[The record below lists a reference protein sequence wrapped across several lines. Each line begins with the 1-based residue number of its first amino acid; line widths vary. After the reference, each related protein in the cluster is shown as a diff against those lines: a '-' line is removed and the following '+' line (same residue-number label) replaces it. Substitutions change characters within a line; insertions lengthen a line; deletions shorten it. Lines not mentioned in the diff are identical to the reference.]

1 MFNVLIAVSLFYVFI
16 LFVVAFGAEKLTN
29 SGRARWLRS
38 PLVYTLSLSIYC
50 TAWTFYGAVGYAARS
65 GLEYLTI
72 YIGPTLIMLGWWWIL
87 RKMIR
92 VGRSQG
98 VTSIADLLSSR
109 FGKSNS
115 VAVLVT
121 IMAVVGT
128 TPYIALQLQSVTLSL
143 SVFASYD
150 SQTSVFMDNSRA
162 AFWLAIGLALFTIL
176 FGTRSL
182 NANERHHGVVMAIA
196 LEAVVKLLA
205 LIAVGIFVVWGIS
218 GGISNVINE
227 IDSSTI
233 GHWDVDNSRWVAL
246 TFLSAAAFICL
257 PRMFQV
263 LVVENEDEDHLRTA
277 SWAFPIYL
285 LLISLFVV
293 PIAVVG
299 LNMMP
304 ENSNPDF
311 FVLSIPLA
319 MGRDNLAIFSFLGG
333 FSSATS
339 MVIVASLAVATMVS
353 NHIVMP
359 LFLRWSS
366 GKASG
371 FGDVRFV
378 VLTSRRISIG
388 VILLLGYLYFEL
400 SGGGAALAAIGLV
413 SFTGVA
419 QILPSLL
426 GGLFWRGATRSGAIA
441 GLISGFSVWIY
452 VSFLPSLGDGIVFSS
467 SFIKEGPFGLDWLR
481 QQALFGIEGLD
492 PLVHAIF
499 WSISLNSFFFFF
511 VSILSF
517 PRPIERLQGAQIVN
531 VFQYEPSPQAWTAQK
546 AQAEDLMVMCQRIM
560 GVQQAK
566 NLFNEEVI
574 RQGSSSDLPEPVPDF
589 LNRLEKELAGTVG
602 TATAHAMISQIV
614 GGSSISVQD
623 LMAVADETV
632 QIREYSQR
640 LEQQSEQISR
650 TARQLRIANEQ
661 LTKLSVQKDVFL
673 SQVSHELRTPMTSIL
688 AFSEILKDEKKL
700 SDQALKKYSDII
712 HAESHRLT
720 RLLDDLLDLSVLEN
734 GQVSLNIQ
742 SVNLKSMID
751 KAISTV
757 QAGNKEDKLTVKTE
771 FSTRKR
777 KIETDVDRLG
787 QVFLNL
793 VTNASKYCD
802 AKKPTLKILI
812 GFDKENYTVDFID
825 NGSGI
830 SKTDQQQIFEK
841 FSRFGSQ
848 KSGSAGLGLAI
859 CREILKR
866 LKGYIYYLP
875 DKQGAAFRVVVP
887 SRIYSE

>member
-1 MFNVLIAVSLFYVFI
+1 
-16 LFVVAFGAEKLTN
+16 
-29 SGRARWLRS
+29 
-38 PLVYTLSLSIYC
+38 
-50 TAWTFYGAVGYAARS
+50 
-65 GLEYLTI
+65 
-72 YIGPTLIMLGWWWIL
+72 
-87 RKMIR
+87 
-92 VGRSQG
+92 
-98 VTSIADLLSSR
+98 
-109 FGKSNS
+109 
-115 VAVLVT
+115 
-121 IMAVVGT
+121 
-128 TPYIALQLQSVTLSL
+128 
-143 SVFASYD
+143 
-150 SQTSVFMDNSRA
+150 
-162 AFWLAIGLALFTIL
+162 
-176 FGTRSL
+176 
-182 NANERHHGVVMAIA
+182 
-196 LEAVVKLLA
+196 
-205 LIAVGIFVVWGIS
+205 
-218 GGISNVINE
+218 
-227 IDSSTI
+227 
-233 GHWDVDNSRWVAL
+233 
-246 TFLSAAAFICL
+246 
-257 PRMFQV
+257 
-263 LVVENEDEDHLRTA
+263 
-277 SWAFPIYL
+277 
-285 LLISLFVV
+285 
-293 PIAVVG
+293 
-299 LNMMP
+299 
-304 ENSNPDF
+304 
-311 FVLSIPLA
+311 
-319 MGRDNLAIFSFLGG
+319 
-333 FSSATS
+333 
-339 MVIVASLAVATMVS
+339 
-353 NHIVMP
+353 
-359 LFLRWSS
+359 
-366 GKASG
+366 
-371 FGDVRFV
+371 
-378 VLTSRRISIG
+378 
-388 VILLLGYLYFEL
+388 
-400 SGGGAALAAIGLV
+400 
-413 SFTGVA
+413 
-419 QILPSLL
+419 
-426 GGLFWRGATRSGAIA
+426 
-441 GLISGFSVWIY
+441 
-452 VSFLPSLGDGIVFSS
+452 
-467 SFIKEGPFGLDWLR
+467 
-481 QQALFGIEGLD
+481 
-492 PLVHAIF
+492 LVHAIF

-574 RQGSSSDLPEPVPDF
+574 RQGSSSDLPEPIPDF

-757 QAGNKEDKLTVKTE
+757 QAGNKDDKLTVKTE

>member
-1 MFNVLIAVSLFYVFI
+1 
-16 LFVVAFGAEKLTN
+16 
-29 SGRARWLRS
+29 
-38 PLVYTLSLSIYC
+38 
-50 TAWTFYGAVGYAARS
+50 
-65 GLEYLTI
+65 
-72 YIGPTLIMLGWWWIL
+72 
-87 RKMIR
+87 
-92 VGRSQG
+92 
-98 VTSIADLLSSR
+98 
-109 FGKSNS
+109 
-115 VAVLVT
+115 
-121 IMAVVGT
+121 
-128 TPYIALQLQSVTLSL
+128 
-143 SVFASYD
+143 
-150 SQTSVFMDNSRA
+150 
-162 AFWLAIGLALFTIL
+162 
-176 FGTRSL
+176 
-182 NANERHHGVVMAIA
+182 
-196 LEAVVKLLA
+196 
-205 LIAVGIFVVWGIS
+205 
-218 GGISNVINE
+218 
-227 IDSSTI
+227 
-233 GHWDVDNSRWVAL
+233 
-246 TFLSAAAFICL
+246 
-257 PRMFQV
+257 
-263 LVVENEDEDHLRTA
+263 
-277 SWAFPIYL
+277 
-285 LLISLFVV
+285 
-293 PIAVVG
+293 
-299 LNMMP
+299 
-304 ENSNPDF
+304 
-311 FVLSIPLA
+311 
-319 MGRDNLAIFSFLGG
+319 
-333 FSSATS
+333 

-366 GKASG
+366 GKVSG

-388 VILLLGYLYFEL
+388 LILLLGYLYFQL

-467 SFIKEGPFGLDWLR
+467 SFIKEGPFGFDWLR
-481 QQALFGIEGLD
+481 PQALFGIEGLD

-531 VFQYEPSPQAWTAQK
+531 VFQHEPSPQAWTAQK

-574 RQGSSSDLPEPVPDF
+574 RQGLSSDLPEPVPDF

-757 QAGNKEDKLTVKTE
+757 QAGNKDDKLTVKTE
-771 FSTRKR
+771 FNTRKR

-802 AKKPTLKILI
+802 AKKPTLKIII
-812 GFDKENYTVDFID
+812 GFDKENFTVDFID

-830 SKTDQQQIFEK
+830 SKPERQHIFEK
-841 FSRFGSQ
+841 FSRLGGQ
-848 KSGSAGLGLAI
+848 KTGSAGLGLAI

-866 LKGYIYYLP
+866 LEGYIYYLP
-875 DKQGAAFRVVVP
+875 DEQGAAFRVVVP
-887 SRIYSE
+887 NRIYSE